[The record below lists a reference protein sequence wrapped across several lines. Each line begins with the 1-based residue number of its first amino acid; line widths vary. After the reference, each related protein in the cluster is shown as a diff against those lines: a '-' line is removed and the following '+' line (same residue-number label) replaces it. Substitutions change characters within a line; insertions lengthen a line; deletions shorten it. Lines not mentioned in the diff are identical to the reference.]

1 MCIPSP
7 GANIGLAAILSF
19 SSSASWRRLA
29 LALLFWNQILTW
41 VSVRLSEA
49 ENSARSA
56 IERYCFWRNLR
67 SRARSCDVVKGVLGF
82 RFVLCFRSVHCTL
95 GPANGGRISD
105 EPAGWEE
112 RKIQKEWLIVLLKE
126 NINLIISNRL
136 GVMLELL
143 VNPTWTITYKTENAG
158 LVNHHTIK
166 SGQEAHDNLLD
177 GRVGRR
183 SRRPSVN
190 WVVAILTLI
199 IGCLILLC
207 QRTRTNISALCHR
220 LQWTFYGD
228 LSCAGQYFFLI
239 FGYNCVWLW
248 QNWHDWGH
256 LRHESIPLHK

>member
-19 SSSASWRRLA
+19 SSSASCRRLA

-126 NINLIISNRL
+126 NINLIIFNHL
-136 GVMLELL
+136 GFLLES
-143 VNPTWTITYKTENAG
+143 VNPTWPVTYKTENAG
-158 LVNHHTIK
+158 LVNHHT
-166 SGQEAHDNLLD
+166 SGQDAHDNLID
-177 GRVGRR
+177 GRVGRWF
-183 SRRPSVN
+183 RRPSV
-190 WVVAILTLI
+190 
-199 IGCLILLC
+199 
-207 QRTRTNISALCHR
+207 S
-220 LQWTFYGD
+220 
-228 LSCAGQYFFLI
+228 
-239 FGYNCVWLW
+239 
-248 QNWHDWGH
+248 
-256 LRHESIPLHK
+256 